1 MQIIKSFIREEEGG
15 EIAEYALLIV
25 ILALGLLAAM
35 PALKDSLEAAFGNT
49 SSHVQANADELGSA
63 APAE

>member
-1 MQIIKSFIREEEGG
+1 VQIIKSFVREEEGG

-35 PALKDSLEAAFGNT
+35 PSLKEALTAAFENT
-49 SSHVQANADELGSA
+49 SSHVQANATELG
-63 APAE
+63 PAGE